1 METPPVN
8 SITTS
13 RQSKTSPDNAQV
25 FQNSVFRFLRSWQA
39 VKFAAEAG
47 FGERGLIQALVVKGP
62 TSVEV
67 SDTLFDTLTARLPES
82 SGDSLRRLRH

>member
-8 SITTS
+8 SITTC
-13 RQSKTSPDNAQV
+13 RQSKRRPTMRKC
-25 FQNSVFRFLRSWQA
+25 FQTTRCFRFLRSWQA

-67 SDTLFDTLTARLPES
+67 SDTLFDTLTERLP
-82 SGDSLRRLRH
+82 DPR